1 MTLAHAVY
9 GSTTGL
15 GDFGILASTAGLD
28 ERVRSTIIY
37 YANLEGSAR
46 STPFAPIFSFY
57 ALGDNRW
64 AFSRTLCL
72 GPTRRGNDYLVHA
85 IVLDAAAL
93 AKIDYHPFALEDAR
107 LFVSSKPEAGSVL
120 KPLAIEG
127 GARRAF
133 RFDNASI
140 ASCIRALSRGPL
152 RLRMEDDVQAAEVCR
167 EIHDSLPP
175 DDRIATT
182 FCTRF
187 SYGRKLGFQLA
198 AFASADEPK
207 VRETAAGAT
216 IADFPPPASTADH
229 FDRWTS
235 EIRGQ
240 TDLDLIGLS
249 VAGDAREAFA
259 LIEGVRQLRRWTAH
273 DATPDIAALEKA
285 SALVLRKENRDRAVL
300 QTVLPGAL
308 AVDLAARVRGGTAFD
323 ECARLCGEMDP
334 DVRRAAVEWLRELKT
349 SPAELWMAE
358 VLLLLPDA
366 PLAEISA
373 ALRRMQAGNANAF
386 RAFATIVLARL
397 RERFGAEGAS
407 VAASAASPLP
417 GDALLGY
424 VRVME
429 ETAGR
434 DPAWLLAIVR
444 DVFAKGKG
452 GIAPAIPA
460 RIILTN
466 ELLSSIDDA
475 EVETFAPAFF
485 VMEEKLA
492 HALAATQRPALYH
505 ALAKVAQAR
514 LREGWTPQ
522 SPAVLQRVLLGG
534 IEAGA
539 DPSSL
544 TVIAFLAAPVLP
556 AQDVVTA
563 IEHLADAG
571 LTGAQAALLVRTL
584 QLLGRR
590 GAKHVHVRRATLV
603 TLLDAARKR
612 PPQSL
617 WNRLGWYLRM
627 RTLTEVAR

>member
-57 ALGDNRW
+57 ALGDKLW

-72 GPTRRGNDYLVHA
+72 GSTRRGNDYLVHA

-93 AKIDYHPFALEDAR
+93 ARIDYRPFALAG
-107 LFVSSKPEAGSVL
+107 LFMSSKPSEGTVL
-120 KPLAIEG
+120 KPLSIEG
-127 GARRAF
+127 GSRRAF
-133 RFDNASI
+133 RFDNAAI

-216 IADFPPPASTADH
+216 IVDFPSPTSTLDH
-229 FDRWTS
+229 FDRWTA

-240 TDLDLIGLS
+240 NDLDLIGLS
-249 VAGDAREAFA
+249 VVSDAREAFA

-273 DATPDIAALEKA
+273 DATPDITALEKA
-285 SALVLRKENRDRAVL
+285 SALVLRKENRGREVL
-300 QTVLPGAL
+300 QAVLPGAL
-308 AVDLAARVRGGTAFD
+308 AVDLAARVRGGTAFE
-323 ECARLCGEMDP
+323 ECARLCAELQP
-334 DVRRAAVEWLRELKT
+334 NVRRAAVEWLRELKT

-358 VLLLLPDA
+358 MLLLLPDA

-373 ALRRMQAGNANAF
+373 AWQRMQVGNANAF
-386 RAFATIVLARL
+386 RAFATIVLGRI
-397 RERFGAEGAS
+397 RDRFGAEGAS
-407 VAASAASPLP
+407 VAASAASRLT

-429 ETAGR
+429 ETAAR
-434 DPAWLLAIVR
+434 DTAWLLAIVR
-444 DVFAKGKG
+444 EVFSKG

-492 HALAATQRPALYH
+492 NTLAATQRPALYR
-505 ALAKVAQAR
+505 ALVKVAQSR

-522 SPAVLQRVLLGG
+522 TPTVLQRVLLGG
-534 IEAGA
+534 MEAGA
-539 DPSSL
+539 DNSSL
-544 TVIAFLAAPVLP
+544 TVITFLGATMLP
-556 AQDVVTA
+556 AQDVMTA
-563 IEHLADAG
+563 IEHLVDAG
-571 LTGAQAALLVRTL
+571 VTNAQAALLVRTL

-590 GAKHVHVRRATLV
+590 GAKNVHVRRATLV
-603 TLLDAARKR
+603 TLLEAARKR